1 MCKWEENICKQIE
14 ISYLITVLLSTPLN
28 KLPSLFL
35 KHENSTGHLCPE
47 CGESFRYKRKLR
59 DHILVVHEGNEYE
72 CQFCKKTFNA
82 KSSMQTHIRT
92 IHEGRKPEPSK
103 CSLCDRYFTT
113 KAQVKVHILA
123 VHEKKRPYACDLC
136 NLSFAQTAHLKT
148 HMKGKHRSAIWF
160 FLSWNQF
167 NWFKN
172 VISTYLNYW

>member
-1 MCKWEENICKQIE
+1 MRREYKWTNWNFL
-14 ISYLITVLLSTPLN
+14 SYNGLLSTSLN
-28 KLPSLFL
+28 ELPWLLL

-82 KSSMQTHIRT
+82 KSSMQTHVRT

-113 KAQVKVHILA
+113 KAQVKVHIRA
-123 VHEKKRPYACDLC
+123 VHEKKRPYACELC

-160 FLSWNQF
+160 FIMES
-167 NWFKN
+167 
-172 VISTYLNYW
+172 I

>member
-1 MCKWEENICKQIE
+1 M
-14 ISYLITVLLSTPLN
+14 PLN
-28 KLPSLFL
+28 KLLLLLF

-59 DHILVVHEGNEYE
+59 DHILVVHEGYEYE
-72 CQFCKKTFNA
+72 CQFCKKKFNA
-82 KSSMQTHIRT
+82 KSSMQTHVRT

-136 NLSFAQTAHLKT
+136 KYSSTLAQALKRHKLTLSGERHCQSEEKLFGEAQ
-148 HMKGKHRSAIWF
+148 
-160 FLSWNQF
+160 
-167 NWFKN
+167 
-172 VISTYLNYW
+172 